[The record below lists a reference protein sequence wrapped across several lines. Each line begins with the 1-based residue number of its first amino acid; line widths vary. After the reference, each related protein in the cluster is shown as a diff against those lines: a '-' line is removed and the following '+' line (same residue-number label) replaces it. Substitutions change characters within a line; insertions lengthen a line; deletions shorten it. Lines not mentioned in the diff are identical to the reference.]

1 MLVPDRPW
9 NRAPFHA
16 KASIKFAHWFDAAGA
31 ACQRERVRS
40 SLRGHPVVSCAASTW
55 CHHGKVF
62 SDCLGSPSR
71 GTQHGLRS
79 RTPLQ
84 TGVRSEAGI
93 PGQDGP
99 GRHSVRKGAR
109 RQLLEEKALGA
120 RFIRGGQRCSS
131 RVARL
136 CRFASPRPFRWLEN
150 RGEARNQKADSGQ
163 GQRMLD
169 LPSQNVCPGQLLFAM
184 LKN

>member
-1 MLVPDRPW
+1 MLVPDRLW

-16 KASIKFAHWFDAAGA
+16 KASIKCAHWFDAAGE
-31 ACQRERVRS
+31 ACRRERVLS
-40 SLRGHPVVSCAASTW
+40 SLRGHPVVSCAASPW

-71 GTQHGLRS
+71 VHNTAYGHVQRCKLEFDRRQEFPA
-79 RTPLQ
+79 RT
-84 TGVRSEAGI
+84 AGC
-93 PGQDGP
+93 
-99 GRHSVRKGAR
+99 HSVRKGAR
-109 RQLLEEKALGA
+109 CQLIEEKALGG
-120 RFIRGGQRCSS
+120 RFIRGGRRRSS

-136 CRFASPRPFRWLEN
+136 GRFASPRPFRWLEN
-150 RGEARNQKADSGQ
+150 RDEARNQEADSGQ

-169 LPSQNVCPGQLLFAM
+169 LLPQSVCPGQLLFAM